1 MNMEGLQKQLDELS
15 GDEAGVSPVIGV
27 ILMVAVT
34 VIIAAVIGSSA
45 LGISD
50 EVSESPPTAQF
61 ETELVEDDYTMTSD
75 YRTGTVDVIYV
86 EHSGGESI
94 DPSNIKI
101 QVDSNEAY
109 TIHRDE
115 NPTVEN
121 APSGTY
127 HGGSDVHSN
136 ADNYPDLVP
145 VEEFFDD
152 EETVSAGESIPIL
165 AANTDNLDMEN
176 NANNI
181 YYRPYNNGV
190 QVRHRGNT
198 GYDSDKVGL
207 KSGAEVTIQWESGS
221 TSQVVYEGTI

>member
-1 MNMEGLQKQLDELS
+1 MEGLQKQLDELS

-61 ETELVEDDYTMTSD
+61 ETELVEKDYTMTSD
-75 YRTGTVDVIYV
+75 YGTGDADVVYI
-86 EHSGGESI
+86 EHNGGESI
-94 DPSNIKI
+94 DLSNINI

-115 NPTVEN
+115 DPTVED

-127 HGGSDVHSN
+127 YGSSDVHPN
-136 ADNYPDLVP
+136 ADGYPDLVP

-152 EETVSAGESIPIL
+152 EETLAAGDSIPIL

-176 NANNI
+176 NDNNI
-181 YYRPYNNGV
+181 YYLAQNEDV
-190 QVRHRGNT
+190 HVHHRDSSD
-198 GYDSDKVGL
+198 YDSDEVGL
-207 KSGAEVTIQWESGS
+207 KPGAKIVIQWESGS
-221 TSQVVYEGTI
+221 TSQVLYEGTI